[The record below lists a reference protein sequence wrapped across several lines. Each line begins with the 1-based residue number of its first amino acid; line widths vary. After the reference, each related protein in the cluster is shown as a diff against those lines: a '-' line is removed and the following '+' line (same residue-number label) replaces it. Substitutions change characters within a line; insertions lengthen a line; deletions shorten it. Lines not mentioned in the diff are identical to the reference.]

1 MEESLVEM
9 NSIIG
14 FNFVHKRVA
23 IPILLQNFFKILPI
37 RTVEEGNQWGTSR
50 IASLLNLI

>member
-37 RTVEEGNQWGTSR
+37 RTVKEGNQWGTPR
-50 IASLLNLI
+50 IASLLN